1 MDGIQNYG
9 SKPSPVKTTREPVV
23 KEPSVTTHE
32 ENEDEVK
39 HVEADDSALI
49 KSDRTLVDDVHT
61 DETQMELSN
70 NFNL

>member
-9 SKPSPVKTTREPVV
+9 SKPSPVKTIREAVV
-23 KEPSVTTHE
+23 KGHSVTTHD
-32 ENEDEVK
+32 ENEDDVK
-39 HVEADDSALI
+39 HIEPDDSALI

-70 NFNL
+70 NLNL